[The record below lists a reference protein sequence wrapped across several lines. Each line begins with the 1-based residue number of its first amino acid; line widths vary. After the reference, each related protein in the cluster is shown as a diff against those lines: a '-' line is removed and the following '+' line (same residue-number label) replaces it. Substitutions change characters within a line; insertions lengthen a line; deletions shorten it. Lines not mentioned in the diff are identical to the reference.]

1 MRKNNLR
8 VKEIVRRAYNGKP
21 LTNDQWNACA
31 LAWIEDNP
39 SISTEFVALFLPQF
53 NWDKLWKFLA
63 DHYNADSK
71 MNRLYNEMWKGWRSG
86 KSYKYLHYHSIS
98 HNNDSAV
105 WGYLSIC
112 TKLCLYKYTETD
124 WEDRMIYSIEAL
136 AQYIWEFLGW
146 ENE

>member
-1 MRKNNLR
+1 MSRKFNLKQL
-8 VKEIVRRAYNGKP
+8 VNRAYNGRK
-21 LTNDQWNACA
+21 LTDDQWNTCA

-39 SISTEFVALFLPQF
+39 TVSTEFVALFLPQF
-53 NWDKLWKFLA
+53 NWDKLWKCLV

-86 KSYKYLHYHSIS
+86 KSYKYLHRHSIS

-136 AQYIWEFLGW
+136 DQYICEYLGW